1 MEIWRKKSFWIGILF
16 FIALSI
22 ATLLVIRRE
31 LGGQNIIEAL
41 IEADGRWLA
50 VAGFSMLLYI
60 LIDCLNISS
69 GIRHLGYDVSF
80 SQMLLYS
87 FAGFFFSSI
96 TPSSSGGQ
104 PGQIYYMR
112 KNGIKVSH
120 GSFSTLL
127 ALLSYQTMVFLWGV
141 IGILRERDY
150 FRSFESGYK
159 YVFLIGF
166 LLNLFATVFLLSV
179 LFSKKMTRVLAG
191 IIIWF
196 FGGKKIRPEKKHRII
211 RFFASYHSVSVIIRK
226 NKPAL
231 SRILI
236 RSFLQIALYNLITFI
251 CARALGVDSADWL
264 TFICTQAAVFVSVSS
279 LPFPGAVGISELGI
293 WTFYGNYIPADMIK
307 NVMLLSRF
315 FSFFL
320 PLIVSGAGILI
331 IQLNMKKYLRTQ

>member
-50 VAGFSMLLYI
+50 VAGLSMLLYI

-120 GSFSTLL
+120 VSFSTLL
-127 ALLSYQTMVFLWGV
+127 ALLSYQTMVYLWGV
-141 IGILRERDY
+141 IGILR
-150 FRSFESGYK
+150 
-159 YVFLIGF
+159 
-166 LLNLFATVFLLSV
+166 
-179 LFSKKMTRVLAG
+179 
-191 IIIWF
+191 
-196 FGGKKIRPEKKHRII
+196 
-211 RFFASYHSVSVIIRK
+211 
-226 NKPAL
+226 
-231 SRILI
+231 
-236 RSFLQIALYNLITFI
+236 
-251 CARALGVDSADWL
+251 
-264 TFICTQAAVFVSVSS
+264 
-279 LPFPGAVGISELGI
+279 
-293 WTFYGNYIPADMIK
+293 
-307 NVMLLSRF
+307 
-315 FSFFL
+315 
-320 PLIVSGAGILI
+320 
-331 IQLNMKKYLRTQ
+331 